1 MDRFDHF
8 TLLAL
13 LVVALAVGGLL
24 FGHRGAVEA
33 GDLRQARLAAMV
45 RPVDPQLDKKL
56 DIAGNLLAA
65 GAMAKAKGLLT
76 SLEKQHPYEGRVFM
90 LMAEYYIHRQ
100 QPIQAML
107 EHRKAIELNPDFLDR
122 KTAVFQ
128 GKVIKNNLKEAQAL
142 IEAGLKREP
151 QDAKWQKYRE
161 VMYYMQ
167 RRIAGSCG

>member
-13 LVVALAVGGLL
+13 IVVALAVGGL
-24 FGHRGAVEA
+24 FFFHRGAVEA
-33 GDLRQARLAAMV
+33 GDLRQARLAAMA

-65 GAMAKAKGLLT
+65 GDMAKAKGLLK

-107 EHRKAIELNPDFLDR
+107 EHRKAIELNPDFLDK
-122 KTAVFQ
+122 KTAAFQ

-142 IEAGLKREP
+142 IEEGLKREP
-151 QDAKWQKYRE
+151 QNDKWQKYRAA
-161 VMYYMQ
+161 MYYMQ